1 MLENMYDFPG
11 DCTRSPS
18 TLISDK
24 IAYLKNQKVQYV
36 GNEILQF
43 GRKQELPTRDL
54 WELKRAKRVGLCFY
68 VVMELTCV
76 KNLFL
81 FDWETI

>member
-1 MLENMYDFPG
+1 MYDFPG
-11 DCTRSPS
+11 DCMRSPS

-54 WELKRAKRVGLCFY
+54 
-68 VVMELTCV
+68 
-76 KNLFL
+76 
-81 FDWETI
+81 